1 MTYQYIVDCSNH
13 FWPLDEKVHYSKIF
27 HCSSIFQEKYIK
39 SKTYKLA
46 GRMFFGDNQNFY
58 TNFKNHCI
66 FS

>member
-27 HCSSIFQEKYIK
+27 HCLSIFQEKYIK

-46 GRMFFGDNQNFY
+46 GRMFFGDNQNF
-58 TNFKNHCI
+58 
-66 FS
+66 